1 MTAAKHYSEALG
13 ALKEMVL
20 RMGGLA
26 EQMVHLSVT
35 ALAERNAELL
45 VGVRPMENQVNRLHV
60 DIDEACLEMIALRQ
74 PAGGDLRFIAA
85 AMKINTDLERIA
97 DQAINIARRAET
109 LLAVPP
115 LKPLIDI
122 PHMARISDGM
132 LKSALDAF
140 VAGDDALAMA
150 TIACD
155 DEVDQLKDQVF
166 RELLTYMMSDPTT
179 IPRAMELILVSR
191 AIERIADHATNV
203 CEDVVFM
210 VKGKDVRHQ
219 GPLA

>member
-1 MTAAKHYSEALG
+1 MTAARHYSEALG
-13 ALKEMVL
+13 ELKEMVL

-26 EQMVHLSVT
+26 ERMVDCAIN
-35 ALAERNAELL
+35 ALVERNADLMDE
-45 VGVRPMENQVNRLHV
+45 VRAMENQVNRLHV
-60 DIDEACLEMIALRQ
+60 DIDEVCLETIALRQ
-74 PAGGDLRFIAA
+74 PAAGDLRFITA
-85 AMKINTDLERIA
+85 AMKINTDLERIG
-97 DQAINIARRAET
+97 DQATNISQRAAS

-122 PHMARISDGM
+122 PRMARIADGM
-132 LKSALDAF
+132 LKNALDAF
-140 VAGDDALAMA
+140 VHGDEAMA
-150 TIACD
+150 METIALD

-179 IPRAMELILVSR
+179 IPRAMDLILVSR
-191 AIERIADHATNV
+191 SLERIADHATNI